1 VPTLVL
7 TGKYDGTLDSCIEPF
22 LKGIKGVE
30 WVKFAHSAHMPQF
43 EEPEEFLKVLGG
55 FLSKK

>member
-1 VPTLVL
+1 VL

-22 LKGIKGVE
+22 VKGIKGVE
-30 WVKFAHSAHMPQF
+30 WVKFAESAHMPQF